1 MTRGRIFFL
10 LGVCGLPVTSFAAAM
25 PATMV
30 VTNPWSRVTA
40 SAGSAAVVYLTLR
53 DNGLADR
60 LTAVSTPVAA
70 HADLHVS
77 RMVNGVMEMDPAGP
91 LPLKPGVPLSFS
103 PDGYHIMLTGLTH
116 ALAAGEHFPLT
127 LQFLH
132 AAPLTVSVTVQPM
145 SYMPPD
151 GGGMGAMAGMKMN

>member
-1 MTRGRIFFL
+1 MRRGSVFFL
-10 LGVCGLPVTSFAAAM
+10 LSVCAVPTGSFAAAM

-40 SAGSAAVVYLTLR
+40 SAGSAAVVYLTLS
-53 DNGLADR
+53 DNGLPDR

-127 LQFLH
+127 LRFLH
-132 AAPLTVSVTVQPM
+132 TAPLIVTVTVQPM

>member
-1 MTRGRIFFL
+1 MRRGCLFFAL
-10 LGVCGLPVTSFAAAM
+10 AICGMPAPSFAAAM

-53 DNGLADR
+53 DNGLPDR

-70 HADLHVS
+70 QAELHVS

-116 ALAAGEHFPLT
+116 ALAVGEHFSLT
-127 LQFLH
+127 LKFVH
-132 AAPLTVSVTVQPM
+132 AAPLTVTVTVQPM
-145 SYMPPD
+145 SYMPQD
-151 GGGMGAMAGMKMN
+151 GSGMGAMAGMKMD

>member
-1 MTRGRIFFL
+1 MRLRWFFFIL
-10 LGVCGLPVTSFAAAM
+10 AVCGMPAPVIAAAM
-25 PATMV
+25 PETMV

-53 DNGLADR
+53 DNGLPDR

-77 RMVNGVMEMDPAGP
+77 RLVNGIMEMDPAGP

-127 LQFLH
+127 LRFVH
-132 AAPLTVSVTVQPM
+132 AAPLTVTVTVQPM
-145 SYMPPD
+145 SYMPPSD
-151 GGGMGAMAGMKMN
+151 SGMGAMAGMKMN